1 VDVPPKK
8 IPYFKM
14 GKELKA
20 LLNGQAPSEEAA
32 PASAGPAS
40 EPTES

>member
-20 LLNGQAPSEEAA
+20 LLNGKTAPEGALANPS
-32 PASAGPAS
+32 P
-40 EPTES
+40 ES

>member
-14 GKELKA
+14 GKELKL
-20 LLNGQAPSEEAA
+20 LLNGAAPPEEAA
-32 PASAGPAS
+32 TPN
-40 EPTES
+40 PTTGS

>member
-1 VDVPPKK
+1 VPPKK

-20 LLNGQAPSEEAA
+20 LLNSVAGSEES
-32 PASAGPAS
+32 PV
-40 EPTES
+40 PTPEGQ

>member
-1 VDVPPKK
+1 MPPKK

-20 LLNGQAPSEEAA
+20 LLNGQPLAEKAPRLARPPSAA
-32 PASAGPAS
+32 
-40 EPTES
+40 ES

>member
-1 VDVPPKK
+1 VDAPPKK

-20 LLNGQAPSEEAA
+20 LLNSLANSEEAPA
-32 PASAGPAS
+32 PYVEGQ
-40 EPTES
+40 

>member
-1 VDVPPKK
+1 MDVPPKK

-20 LLNGQAPSEEAA
+20 LLNSVAGSEEAA
-32 PASAGPAS
+32 TPAPEGQ
-40 EPTES
+40 

>member
-20 LLNGQAPSEEAA
+20 LLNGNASAEEAA
-32 PASAGPAS
+32 AVVNPAP
-40 EPTES
+40 ES

>member
-1 VDVPPKK
+1 VPSKK

-20 LLNGQAPSEEAA
+20 LLNPAA
-32 PASAGPAS
+32 PAEA
-40 EPTES
+40 PTEP